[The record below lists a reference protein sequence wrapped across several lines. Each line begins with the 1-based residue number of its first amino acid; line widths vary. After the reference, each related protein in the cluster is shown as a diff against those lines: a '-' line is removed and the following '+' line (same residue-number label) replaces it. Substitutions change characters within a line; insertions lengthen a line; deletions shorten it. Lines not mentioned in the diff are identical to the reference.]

1 MAVAPMAITQSRA
14 EVVNFTDPV
23 CTVGVEAIGRSSTH
37 RSSKFRFTDP
47 LAPQVWASLFVIM
60 SAVSVLLYLFDR
72 LVSHV
77 SPAVVEGVPSSE
89 WRKEQPGRCGAWFTL
104 AAILLGAAGRG
115 AAPRSNA
122 GRLLVSVLWIFA
134 VAVVSLYTAKM
145 AAIMATSELQTAANQ
160 RLEDFLGH
168 RDVSYGTA
176 RHSDVSWL
184 METSANP
191 KHVRMWQIMSER
203 DLPGSVDMFQQSLS
217 DVTDNQDDG
226 FQRVRRSGN
235 RNYYFVWHSPG
246 VRYHAAEDCDLETI
260 ETELGRLSY
269 GIALPLGSPRLET
282 LNLVLKTLREQGT
295 LQKLENK

>member
-1 MAVAPMAITQSRA
+1 MAIGPMAITQSRA

-23 CTVGVEAIGRSSTH
+23 CTVDIEAIGRSSAT

-72 LVSHV
+72 LVSHG
-77 SPAVVEGVPSSE
+77 SPAIVEGVPSSSE
-89 WRKEQPGRCGAWFTL
+89 WRKEPGHCGAWFAL
-104 AAILLGAAGRG
+104 SAILLGVAGR

-145 AAIMATSELQTAANQ
+145 AAIMATSELQTATNQ

-176 RHSDVSWL
+176 RHSDVGWL
-184 METSANP
+184 LETSSNP

-217 DVTDNQDDG
+217 DVTDNQEDG

-269 GIALPLGSPRLET
+269 GIALPLGSPRLEA
-282 LNLVLKTLREQGT
+282 LNRVLKTLREQGT